1 MIWLGLR
8 SYSFY
13 LWHWPVLV
21 LTPVIGIA
29 LPKGALIALQL
40 IVVGILAELSY
51 RFVELPFRGKTKPA
65 TLPDGWLRIARP
77 ALLVSVLAIVAV
89 IGWSGIVSSA
99 GPQLQP
105 GLAAASTAEFAR
117 VRASQPTRRGSDRKA
132 KMSAKAPRIIA
143 WGDSVM
149 VGAKDQLVSRLG
161 RGFSMNAK
169 VGRQVDEV
177 IALARQLKAGGHHPN
192 DLIIQIGNNGP
203 LYSEEM
209 DALRVATSEAG
220 HIFLI
225 NDHAPVSW
233 VNESNGELAQAARE
247 WPHTSLIDWSTAA
260 RTRSGL
266 FWDGIHLTPAGAA
279 YYARVVAAALHAQAR
294 ATPPHPRQ

>member
-1 MIWLGLR
+1 
-8 SYSFY
+8 
-13 LWHWPVLV
+13 
-21 LTPVIGIA
+21 
-29 LPKGALIALQL
+29 
-40 IVVGILAELSY
+40 
-51 RFVELPFRGKTKPA
+51 
-65 TLPDGWLRIARP
+65 
-77 ALLVSVLAIVAV
+77 
-89 IGWSGIVSSA
+89 
-99 GPQLQP
+99 
-105 GLAAASTAEFAR
+105 
-117 VRASQPTRRGSDRKA
+117 
-132 KMSAKAPRIIA
+132 MSAKAPRIIA

-149 VGAKDQLVSRLG
+149 VGAKDQLVARLG

-233 VNESNGELAQAARE
+233 VNESNDELAQAAKE
-247 WPHTSLIDWSTAA
+247 WPHTSLIDWSAA
-260 RTRSGL
+260 AKTRSGL

-279 YYARVVAAALHAQAR
+279 YYARLSSRRLCTPKPGPPHLTPGIVAGAAAPVGAR
-294 ATPPHPRQ
+294 RASVVGAHGASFRFDLRRVHGKQGDKARGNVGGSHPLPCVISAAAGAGSSKWSASQVRGPPTSTGCTPINTPPPNR